1 VAYSNG
7 IKVGIQLR
15 GTIITIM
22 IVIVCLLSGCW
33 DRKELRNVSVVTG
46 MAVDKGEHQ
55 KYKLTVETTAA
66 SEVNPRNAEGYAP
79 ANVQSLEGNTIAEL
93 THKFNIV
100 SEQSMILSHMR
111 VLVISEEVA
120 EKGMMEFMDFMDRN
134 REIRDD
140 FDIVIARDGKA
151 ASVLK
156 TNNMYKKSASL
167 KVYTQLVS
175 MYKDWGGAPK
185 LRLNDFIRIYKSD
198 GQTPVLVAL
207 KVKGDP
213 KKGGNIENMKTITP
227 ENKVDVDSLGIIKG
241 GKLVGYISI
250 YDVRNML
257 WLQGNL
263 KSTVITS
270 QCGSGDKKMS
280 YRVTTSKTDVIAT
293 EKGGVPSFTI
303 NIKTEGNL
311 QNNECLTNMAKAYAF
326 EGYEE
331 QFNKKME
338 QEILD
343 TVKTIREQYNADI
356 FGLGERLKDQD
367 YKHFKKYRENWDEGF
382 AKAKVSI
389 HFNTEI
395 KRAGLRKEG
404 AIIK

>member
-1 VAYSNG
+1 MRV
-7 IKVGIQLR
+7 
-15 GTIITIM
+15 TMIIVL
-22 IVIVCLLSGCW
+22 IVIVSLLSGCW

-46 MAVDKGEHQ
+46 MAVDVGDHQ

-66 SEVNPRNAEGYAP
+66 SEVNPRSAEGYAP
-79 ANVQSLEGNTIAEL
+79 ANVQALEGNTIAEL
-93 THKFNIV
+93 THKFNII
-100 SEQSMILSHMR
+100 SEQSLILSHMR

-140 FDIVIARDGKA
+140 FDIVIARDSKA

-167 KVYTQLVS
+167 KIFTQLVS
-175 MYKDWGGAPK
+175 MYNDWGGVPK

-213 KKGGNIENMKTITP
+213 KKGGNIENMKTVTP
-227 ENKVDVDSLGIIKG
+227 ENKVDVDSLAIIKG

-257 WLQGNL
+257 FVQNNL
-263 KSTVITS
+263 KSTIITAK
-270 QCGSGDKKMS
+270 CGNGAKSMG
-280 YRVTTSKTDVIAT
+280 YRVTASKTNVIAT
-293 EKGGVPSFTI
+293 EEDGVPSFTI
-303 NIKTEGNL
+303 NVKTEGNL
-311 QNNECLTNMAKAYAF
+311 QNNECLTNMSKIYAF
-326 EGYEE
+326 KGYEDII
-331 QFNKKME
+331 NKKME
-338 QEILD
+338 RAILD
-343 TVKTIREQYNADI
+343 TVNRTREQYNADI

-367 YKHFKKYRENWDEGF
+367 YKQFKKYRDNWDEGF
-382 AKAKVSI
+382 SKAKI
-389 HFNTEI
+389 NIRFNTEI
-395 KRAGLRKEG
+395 KQAGLRKER
-404 AIIK
+404 AFIK

>member
-1 VAYSNG
+1 M
-7 IKVGIQLR
+7 
-15 GTIITIM
+15 IIVL
-22 IVIVCLLSGCW
+22 IVIVSLLSGCW

-46 MAVDKGEHQ
+46 MAVDVGDHQ

-66 SEVNPRNAEGYAP
+66 SEVNPRSAEGYAP
-79 ANVQSLEGNTIAEL
+79 ANVQALEGNTIAEL
-93 THKFNIV
+93 THKFNII
-100 SEQSMILSHMR
+100 SEQSLILSHMR

-140 FDIVIARDGKA
+140 FDIVIARDSKA

-167 KVYTQLVS
+167 KIFTQLVS
-175 MYKDWGGAPK
+175 MYNDWGGVPK

-213 KKGGNIENMKTITP
+213 KKGGNIENMKTVTP
-227 ENKVDVDSLGIIKG
+227 ENKVDVDSLAIIKG

-257 WLQGNL
+257 FVQNNL
-263 KSTVITS
+263 KSTIITAK
-270 QCGSGDKKMS
+270 CGNGAKSMG
-280 YRVTTSKTDVIAT
+280 YRVTASKTNVIAT
-293 EKGGVPSFTI
+293 EEDGVPSFTI
-303 NIKTEGNL
+303 NVKTEGNL
-311 QNNECLTNMAKAYAF
+311 QNNECLTNMSKIYAF
-326 EGYEE
+326 KGYEDII
-331 QFNKKME
+331 NKKME
-338 QEILD
+338 RAILD
-343 TVKTIREQYNADI
+343 TVNRTREQYNADI

-367 YKHFKKYRENWDEGF
+367 YKQFKKYRDNWDEGF
-382 AKAKVSI
+382 SKAKI
-389 HFNTEI
+389 NIRFNTEI
-395 KRAGLRKEG
+395 KQAGLRKER
-404 AIIK
+404 AFIK